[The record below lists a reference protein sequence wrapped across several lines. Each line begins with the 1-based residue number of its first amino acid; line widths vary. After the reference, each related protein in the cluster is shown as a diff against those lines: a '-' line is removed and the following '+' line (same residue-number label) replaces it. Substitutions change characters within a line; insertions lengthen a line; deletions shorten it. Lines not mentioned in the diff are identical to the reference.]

1 MGTIQLYGHRFFND
15 FFLVIKSTCKF
26 TGVCFFF
33 QMTFACS
40 TCYLIEVDSSSYLSL
55 GSLDFVF

>member
-1 MGTIQLYGHRFFND
+1 MIFLGDQSNMQVYGG
-15 FFLVIKSTCKF
+15 L
-26 TGVCFFF
+26 FFF
-33 QMTFACS
+33 EMTFACS